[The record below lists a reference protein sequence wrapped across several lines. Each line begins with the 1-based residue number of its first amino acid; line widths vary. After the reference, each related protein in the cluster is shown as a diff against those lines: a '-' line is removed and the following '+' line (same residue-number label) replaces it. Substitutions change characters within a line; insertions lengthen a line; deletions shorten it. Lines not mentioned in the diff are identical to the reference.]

1 MDSRDAP
8 PPPGMVGVVGS
19 TGSYPT
25 GGPQQ
30 APTQQQ
36 QQQQQPPQH
45 LINPNS
51 SAVMMQHRF
60 PFNSMVASGPHP
72 PPPPQQQQQQQ
83 QQHQQHQQAAQ
94 QEGGMDALGNA
105 GGIYDGSSQS
115 GLRPGGFS
123 IEPAKKKR
131 GRPRKY
137 TPEGNIALG
146 LGPASVHSSSGG
158 DHHHHHHHGG
168 GGGGGT
174 SGGGGDGNLTGSSE
188 PQSKKHRG
196 RPPGMGKKQM
206 DALGAGGVGFTP
218 HVIHVDAGED
228 VASKIMAFSLQGP
241 RTICILSASG
251 AICNVTLKQPAM
263 NGGTVTYEGR
273 FEIIC
278 LSGSFLCPEN
288 ESGRSRAGAL
298 SVSLAGPDGR
308 VLGGGVA
315 GLLIAATPVQ
325 VIVGSFLAN
334 SKKASSSALKSDA
347 SPTPQ
352 GPQSHMLNFGTAGTA
367 VSPPSDGAS
376 ADSSDENG
384 NSPINHRP
392 TGIYNNTSQ
401 PIHNMQMYHHLWAGQ
416 TPH

>member
-1 MDSRDAP
+1 MDSRDAA

-19 TGSYPT
+19 TGSYPNA
-25 GGPQQ
+25 GPPQ
-30 APTQQQ
+30 PPPP
-36 QQQQQPPQH
+36 QQPPH

-60 PFNSMVASGPHP
+60 PFNSMVGAAP
-72 PPPPQQQQQQQ
+72 PPPPQQHQHQHQQHQHQHQQQQQ
-83 QQHQQHQQAAQ
+83 QP
-94 QEGGMDALGNA
+94 EGMDSLNNA
-105 GGIYDGSSQS
+105 GGIYDGSSQA

-146 LGPASVHSSSGG
+146 LGPTSVHSSSGG
-158 DHHHHHHHGG
+158 DHHHHH
-168 GGGGGT
+168 GGGT

-188 PQSKKHRG
+188 HQAKKHRG
-196 RPPGMGKKQM
+196 RPPGLGKKQM
-206 DALGAGGVGFTP
+206 DALGVGGVGFTP

-251 AICNVTLKQPAM
+251 AICNVTLRQPAL

-288 ESGRSRAGAL
+288 ETGRSRAGAL
-298 SVSLAGPDGR
+298 SISLAGPDGR

-325 VIVGSFLAN
+325 VIVGSFL
-334 SKKASSSALKSDA
+334 SSTKKASSSALKSDS

-352 GPQSHMLNFGTAGTA
+352 GPQSHMLNFGATGTA

-376 ADSSDENG
+376 GESSDENG

-392 TGIYNNTSQ
+392 SGHYNNTSQ

>member
-19 TGSYPT
+19 TAGSYPT

-30 APTQQQ
+30 QPPPQQQ
-36 QQQQQPPQH
+36 QQQQPQH

-60 PFNSMVASGPHP
+60 PFNSMVGSAPP
-72 PPPPQQQQQQQ
+72 PPPPQQQQPQ
-83 QQHQQHQQAAQ
+83 QQHG
-94 QEGGMDALGNA
+94 EGMDSLSNA
-105 GGIYDGSSQS
+105 GGIYDGSSQA

-168 GGGGGT
+168 GGGGT

-188 PQSKKHRG
+188 QQAKKHRG
-196 RPPGMGKKQM
+196 RPPGLGKKQM
-206 DALGAGGVGFTP
+206 DALGAGGIGFTP

-251 AICNVTLKQPAM
+251 AICNVTLRQPAM

-288 ESGRSRAGAL
+288 EGGRSRAGAL

-352 GPQSHMLNFGTAGTA
+352 GPQSHMLNFGAAGTA
-367 VSPPSDGAS
+367 VSPPTDGAS
-376 ADSSDENG
+376 GESSDENG

-392 TGIYNNTSQ
+392 SQLYNNTSQ